1 MTLRAPFRCLRIMS
15 IAFSGGQPL
24 FTKAKA
30 TSKGALP
37 SPATQCTPILP
48 SLLVPTYFCL
58 SGVYCALTGS
68 SLLSSTIAS
77 KTTFSSRKTSPSA
90 CFYYLWW
97 GSFGSKN
104 SLTIPSHLDMTGALG
119 SCPSGKFR
127 SYTRQHYQVFLNY
140 LNFDAFFYYFFLVV
154 GLIAAPE
161 QDLHVVMVQVLT
173 SRGLRPQQVT
183 YFYAFLE
190 RRLVRSTHDQKV
202 VVLVRNWSW
211 LVVHFI

>member
-1 MTLRAPFRCLRIMS
+1 
-15 IAFSGGQPL
+15 
-24 FTKAKA
+24 
-30 TSKGALP
+30 
-37 SPATQCTPILP
+37 
-48 SLLVPTYFCL
+48 
-58 SGVYCALTGS
+58 
-68 SLLSSTIAS
+68 
-77 KTTFSSRKTSPSA
+77 
-90 CFYYLWW
+90 
-97 GSFGSKN
+97 
-104 SLTIPSHLDMTGALG
+104 MTGTLG

-140 LNFDAFFYYFFLVV
+140 LNFDAFFYYLFLVV

-202 VVLVRNWSW
+202 VVLS
-211 LVVHFI
+211 LIHI